1 MYRPGKAGSEA
12 LVWAFTFMRV
22 QISGGKRTV
31 GRRDEVES
39 AVAEVKVSHL
49 NGAIKEIQLMLG
61 PSVD

>member
-1 MYRPGKAGSEA
+1 
-12 LVWAFTFMRV
+12 MRV

-49 NGAIKEIQLMLG
+49 NGAIKERGWNAQEIQLMLE